1 MEIISALGG
10 VGAAFGLSTS
20 AGLNAYIPLLVVAL
34 GARFPLDDPL
44 LQLAEPYDLLG
55 NWIVIAVLVTLLLIE
70 MTVDKIPAVD
80 TVNDVV
86 QTVVRPAAGAVLF
99 AANADVITG
108 VNPVIALIA
117 GLILAGGVHTTKG
130 VVRPAVTTT
139 TAGAGNWF
147 VSIVEDIIAF
157 VISVLSILVPLI
169 MSVLLII
176 IIAYTLSWFFRRRR
190 RRQKLTSRSI

>member
-1 MEIISALGG
+1 MELISALGG

-34 GARFPLDDPL
+34 GSRFPLGDPL

-55 NWIVIAVLVTLLLIE
+55 NWIVIAVLVILLLIE
-70 MTVDKIPAVD
+70 VTVDKIPAVD

-108 VNPVIALIA
+108 INPLIALIA
-117 GLILAGGVHTTKG
+117 GLILAGGVHTSEG
-130 VVRPAVTTT
+130 VVRPAITTS
-139 TAGAGNWF
+139 TAGTGNWF

-157 VISVLSILVPLI
+157 VVSVLSILVPLI

-176 IIAYTLSWFFRRRR
+176 IVGYTLSWFLRRRR
-190 RRQKLTSRSI
+190 SGQNLTSRSI

>member
-10 VGAAFGLSTS
+10 IGAAFGLSTS

-34 GARFPLDDPL
+34 GSRFPLDDPF

-55 NWIVIAVLVTLLLIE
+55 NWLVIAVLVVLLFIE

-80 TVNDVV
+80 TVNDVI

-108 VNPVIALIA
+108 VNPVLALIA

-139 TAGAGNWF
+139 TAGTGNWF
-147 VSIVEDIIAF
+147 ISIVEDIIAF
-157 VISVLSILVPLI
+157 VVSVLSILVPLL
-169 MSVLLII
+169 MSVLLIFI
-176 IIAYTLSWFFRRRR
+176 IGYLLSWFIRRRR
-190 RRQKLTSRSI
+190 RRDLTRRSI